1 MTFQTQGARIWQS
14 CLTRAS
20 MVWLF
25 CQTRALMVWQTC
37 LTPMPGVWQPCHS
50 LVPEVWQP
58 CLYFLRRQKKPP
70 NQMLKFYA
78 LKGKSVSILHPKK
91 LKWTILSMPNV
102 FYRKDN
108 PTHNCML
115 SEFLWKWQLYHYIA
129 PSIMICI
136 FVNNKRINSETI
148 ILYNDVIHSK
158 NTISFVF
165 LVNKYTLSNPS
176 HWNSTF
182 AVSFIYKE
190 FWWKEWGTVE
200 NHTIIWINTSLFVFI
215 CQAMVKNTIL
225 V

>member
-1 MTFQTQGARIWQS
+1 MTFQTQGARIRQS

-91 LKWTILSMPNV
+91 PKWTILSMPNV
-102 FYRKDN
+102 LYRKDN

-129 PSIMICI
+129 P
-136 FVNNKRINSETI
+136 VHND
-148 ILYNDVIHSK
+148 LY
-158 NTISFVF
+158 
-165 LVNKYTLSNPS
+165 LC
-176 HWNSTF
+176 
-182 AVSFIYKE
+182 E
-190 FWWKEWGTVE
+190 
-200 NHTIIWINTSLFVFI
+200 
-215 CQAMVKNTIL
+215 Q
-225 V
+225 